1 MSDSF
6 YGEDTAIE
14 PVKSAVKVEES
25 RAMAEVRAQV
35 FMARQFPRDVLAARD
50 RIMME
55 CQRLK
60 LAERAEYSFPRGGSQ
75 VTGPSIRLAEVL
87 VRAWGNAMAGVTE
100 VERREGESAMLAYAW
115 DLETNTM
122 HRQEFVVPHARD
134 TKQGKKNLTDD
145 RDIYEMTANQASR
158 RKRACILAII
168 PGDIVDEAVAQCR
181 KTLIAK
187 VGDLATVI
195 PAMLEKFAG
204 IGVTREMIEKRLRH
218 KIDATQPAEVVG
230 LGSIF
235 NSIRDGMAV
244 VSDFFEV
251 ERAPEEVV
259 KTAAT
264 NPTEEKRGPGRPPK
278 TEAPGLVEIKNA
290 LIDYAESESTPTA
303 IKAEIDATMRD
314 HGSDPIILGN
324 LLNKVKASVK

>member
-1 MSDSF
+1 MSDSM
-6 YGEDTAIE
+6 YGDDTSLE
-14 PVKSAVKVEES
+14 PVNSSVKIEES

-75 VTGPSIRLAEVL
+75 VSGPSIRLAEVL

-122 HRQEFVVPHARD
+122 HRQEFVVPHSRD
-134 TKQGKKNLTDD
+134 TKQGKKSLTDD
-145 RDIYEMTANQASR
+145 RDIYEMTANQAAR

-168 PGDIVDEAVAQCR
+168 PGDIVDEAIAQCR

-187 VGDLATVI
+187 VGDLSTVI

-244 VSDFFEV
+244 VSDFFDI

-259 KTAAT
+259 KTASQD
-264 NPTEEKRGPGRPPK
+264 EKRGPGRPPK
-278 TEAPGLVEIKNA
+278 TEPTNLVDIKNA
-290 LIDYAESESTPTA
+290 LIDYAGSDATPQA
-303 IKAEIDATMRD
+303 IKAEIDKAMGE
-314 HGSDPIILGN
+314 HGSDPVILGN